1 MLLNLVND
9 MMDYAKFESGNF
21 EFYNEKFDLV

>member
-21 EFYNEKFDLV
+21 EIYHEKFDLT